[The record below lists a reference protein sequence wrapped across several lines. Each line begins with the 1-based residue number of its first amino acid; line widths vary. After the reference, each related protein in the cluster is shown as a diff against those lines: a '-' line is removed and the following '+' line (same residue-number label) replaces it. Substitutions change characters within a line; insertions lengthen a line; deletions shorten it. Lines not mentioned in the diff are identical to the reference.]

1 MGVASPPL
9 TPGCLVC
16 WQDDFDRFFLALAVA
31 VEVHLESK
39 LYCVTYVRDQ
49 RIKSVNLFV
58 AEKDTRWRVLISE

>member
-1 MGVASPPL
+1 VTTSPQL
-9 TPGCLVC
+9 TPGCLFV

-39 LYCVTYVRDQ
+39 LFCVTYVRDQ

-58 AEKDTRWRVLISE
+58 AECNKRWRVLHAG